1 MSDRFFSALARAVV
15 RFRWLVVTL
24 WIAAIVIASAAFP
37 SLSSEIN
44 NDNSQFLPSSTPSSQ
59 AASLAAPILGSR
71 NDNSS
76 VTIVAVRTGNLTGA
90 AELEALAR
98 VIAAVRSVP
107 RVDSARAI
115 AISAD
120 GKAAQILV
128 RAHINA
134 ADITDQK
141 TLIGNIERALAGAHP
156 PPGVELALAGAV
168 ATNVAN
174 QASSQRTGSE
184 TQTFSFVFII
194 VLLLLIFRSL
204 LAPLITL
211 LPAGVSLV
219 VAMRLIGELGA
230 HGLKISEITELLLII
245 LILGAGTD
253 YGLFLVFR
261 VREEIRRGLDARA
274 AVEHALVRV
283 GESITASAATVIIAL
298 LTLLLAS
305 FGIYHDLGV
314 PLAIGVAMI
323 LLAGLTLLPALLA
336 IFGKAAFWPTRVKP
350 GEQRA
355 GVWGTVATRVI
366 HRPALTL
373 ALGVVLF
380 GGLAVAALGYHSS
393 GFGGAASAPRG
404 SNAATGNALLAGH
417 FPQSSSNPAN
427 LVFRYPKPVWDEPGV
442 ISRADAALKAS
453 GQFTA
458 LLGPL
463 SPNGTMLSP
472 ARYSRLHKL
481 LGNPTT
487 LPPTRPA
494 TDSAVS
500 PQEYNAYRSSAGFV
514 GPEGHVI
521 QFEASLRAGGQQ
533 TTAALNA
540 TPEIRK
546 VVKQAAAVSGA
557 SASGVA
563 GEAAALYDV
572 SATSNK
578 DLIDIVPVAIVAI
591 ALLLAVVLRS
601 LVAPL
606 YLIVSVALS
615 YLAALG
621 VATLVFIDVGG
632 EAGLT
637 FILPFLMF
645 IFLLALGEDYNI
657 LVMTRIRE
665 EARSM
670 PLRDAVV
677 HAVAR
682 TGTTV
687 TSAGVVLAGTFGVL
701 AVVAGS
707 SASGSQV
714 RAIGAGLAIGILM
727 DTFIVRTLLVPA
739 TVTLL
744 GRWNWWPAGMSRAP
758 AESSRAAST

>member
-1 MSDRFFSALARAVV
+1 MSDRIFTGLARVVV
-15 RFRWLVVTL
+15 RFRWLVVAL
-24 WIAAIVIASAAFP
+24 WIGAAVITSAAFP

-59 AASLAAPILGSR
+59 AVSLAAPILGSK
-71 NDNSS
+71 NDNTR

-90 AELEALAR
+90 AELATLAR

-107 RVDSARAI
+107 KVDSARAI

-141 TLIGNIERALAGAHP
+141 TLIANIERALVGAHP

-184 TQTFSFVFII
+184 TQTFTFVFII
-194 VLLLLIFRSL
+194 VLLLLIFRSV
-204 LAPLITL
+204 LAPLLTL
-211 LPAGVSLV
+211 LPAGISLV
-219 VAMRLIGELGA
+219 IAMRLIGELGA

-261 VREEIRRGLDARA
+261 VREEIRRGLDSRA

-336 IFGKAAFWPTRVKP
+336 IFGKAAFWPTRVTP
-350 GEQRA
+350 GEQHDGA
-355 GVWGTVATRVI
+355 WGTIATRVI
-366 HRPALTL
+366 RRPALTL
-373 ALGVVLF
+373 ALGVALF
-380 GGLAVAALGYHSS
+380 GALAVIALGYHSS
-393 GFGGAASAPRG
+393 GFGGAASAPKG
-404 SNAATGNALLAGH
+404 SNAATGNTLLAVH

-427 LVFRYPKPVWDEPGV
+427 LVFRYPTPVWEEPRV
-442 ISRADAALKAS
+442 ISRAETALQAS
-453 GQFTA
+453 GRFTA

-463 SPNGTMLSP
+463 SPNGTTLSP
-472 ARYSRLHKL
+472 AQYSRLHAL
-481 LGNPTT
+481 LGNPAT

-494 TDSAVS
+494 ADSAVS
-500 PQEYNAYRSSAGFV
+500 PQEYNAYRSSAAFV

-521 QFEASLRAGGQQ
+521 QFEASLRAGDQQ

-546 VVKQAAAVSGA
+546 VVEHAAVVSGA

-572 SATSNK
+572 SETSNN
-578 DLIDIVPVAIVAI
+578 DLVNIVPVAIVAI

-606 YLIVSVALS
+606 YLIASVALS

-621 VATLVFIDVGG
+621 VATLVFIDIGG
-632 EAGLT
+632 EGGLT

-670 PLRDAVV
+670 PLHEAVV

-727 DTFIVRTLLVPA
+727 DTFIVRTLLVPS
-739 TVTLL
+739 TVMLL

-758 AESSRAAST
+758 AEPSRAVST

>member
-1 MSDRFFSALARAVV
+1 VSDRFFSALARVVV
-15 RFRWLVVTL
+15 RFRWLVVVL
-24 WIAAIVIASAAFP
+24 WIAAIVLTSAAFP

-76 VTIVAVRTGNLTGA
+76 VTIVAARTGNLSGA

-141 TLIGNIERALAGAHP
+141 TLISGIERALADAHP
-156 PPGVELALAGAV
+156 PAGVELALAGAV

-184 TQTFSFVFII
+184 TQSFSFVFII

-261 VREEIRRGLDARA
+261 VREDIRRGLDARA

-283 GESITASAATVIIAL
+283 GESITASAGTVILAL

-355 GVWGTVATRVI
+355 GAWGTVATRVI

-393 GFGGAASAPRG
+393 GFGGAASAPKG
-404 SNAATGNALLAGH
+404 SNAATGNTLLAAH

-427 LVFRYPKPVWDEPGV
+427 LVFRYSKPVWDQPSV
-442 ISRADAALKAS
+442 ISRSDTALKAS

-463 SPNGTMLSP
+463 SSNGTTLT
-472 ARYSRLHKL
+472 AAQYSRLHTL
-481 LGNPTT
+481 LGNPAT

-494 TDSAVS
+494 GDGAVS
-500 PQEYNAYRSSAGFV
+500 TQGYNAYRSSAGFV

-540 TPEIRK
+540 TPTIRK
-546 VVKQAAAVSGA
+546 VVAQAAVSSGA
-557 SASGVA
+557 TASGVA

-578 DLIDIVPVAIVAI
+578 DLINIVPVAIVAI

-621 VATLVFIDVGG
+621 VATLVFIDIGG

-665 EARSM
+665 EARTM

-744 GRWNWWPAGMSRAP
+744 GRWNWWPASMSREP
-758 AESSRAAST
+758 ADPSRIRSP